1 MTTSRIDFVCCDV
14 ACGDK
19 VLDCRV
25 VDEADLTMDASVDHR
40 MIVMTMH
47 VDVCVKEQKRARRE
61 AGVNSMML
69 NDPSAKT
76 AFERDLWRFLK
87 GQRPVDVYEH
97 QLELTLFVRGS
108 TAQIWQCTISSD
120 ETVDF
125 GSDLEL
131 PTADR
136 ARETLDSRCL
146 RRGKETGK
154 AG

>member
-1 MTTSRIDFVCCDV
+1 MTTSRIDTVCCDV

-25 VDEADLTMDASVDHR
+25 VDEVDLTMDASVDHR
-40 MIVMTMH
+40 MIMMTMH

-61 AGVNSMML
+61 AAANPMML

-76 AFERDLWRFLK
+76 AFQRDLWRFL
-87 GQRPVDVYEH
+87 RCHRAVDVDEH
-97 QLELTLFVRGS
+97 QLELTRFVRGS

-131 PTADR
+131 AAADR
-136 ARETLDSRCL
+136 ARETHVSCCV